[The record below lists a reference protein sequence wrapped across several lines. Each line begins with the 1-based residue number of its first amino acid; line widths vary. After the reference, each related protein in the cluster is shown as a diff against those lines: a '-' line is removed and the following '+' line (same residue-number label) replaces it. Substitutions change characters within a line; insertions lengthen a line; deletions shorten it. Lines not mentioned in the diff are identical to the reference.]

1 MPGGAGLHAS
11 SGERKLITI
20 FIVLED
26 TGRLNNLQWCGKIML
41 FHCIF
46 QVFNHA
52 AWLKSWSSYKYL
64 LALCF
69 LAKPSA
75 ITLLCV
81 ILKHIELKVFPLF
94 CLKSLKIEHRYQ
106 VNSDIFISHNNQT
119 QKFSPNAI
127 GIPSALCSSGPRPM
141 QVCLICQLAW
151 PGHLTTA
158 LCLSSHCLPHRWPDV
173 I

>member
-1 MPGGAGLHAS
+1 MPGGVGLHAS

-26 TGRLNNLQWCGKIML
+26 TGRLNNLQWCSKIML

-46 QVFNHA
+46 QVFNHV

-69 LAKPSA
+69 LAKHSA

-81 ILKHIELKVFPLF
+81 IFMHIEIQIFPLF
-94 CLKSLKIEHRYQ
+94 CLKSLKLEHRCQ
-106 VNSDIFISHNNQT
+106 VYSDIFNCTIIRLKSFLQT
-119 QKFSPNAI
+119 LLVFPPLCVLLA
-127 GIPSALCSSGPRPM
+127 PVPCRSASY
-141 QVCLICQLAW
+141 AN
-151 PGHLTTA
+151 
-158 LCLSSHCLPHRWPDV
+158 
-173 I
+173 